1 MKNLLF
7 AFLALLLFATP
18 AHAAAKVGEPAPA
31 FTATDSNGKTVKL
44 EDFKGKVVVLEWTS
58 NECPFVKK
66 FYDGG
71 DMPKF
76 QKAAAEKGAVWLSI
90 DSSAEGKPGYLDG
103 AAANAWYITE
113 KGAAPTAFLID
124 KTGEIGKAYDAQ
136 TTPHMFVIDANGAL
150 VYDGA
155 MDDQPSPGHDTVNGA
170 KNFVLAALE
179 DLAAG
184 RAVQMPQSPPYGC
197 AIKYDH

>member
-1 MKNLLF
+1 VNLSDYL
-7 AFLALLLFATP
+7 
-18 AHAAAKVGEPAPA
+18 
-31 FTATDSNGKTVKL
+31 
-44 EDFKGKVVVLEWTS
+44 GKVVVLEWTS

-76 QKAAAEKGAVWLSI
+76 QKEAAEKGVVWLSV

-136 TTPHMFVIDANGAL
+136 TTPHMFVIDKHGKLAYAGAIDSKPS
-150 VYDGA
+150 VDQADIKGA
-155 MDDQPSPGHDTVNGA
+155 TNYVMMAIDDLT
-170 KNFVLAALE
+170 
-179 DLAAG
+179 AG
-184 RAVQMPQSPPYGC
+184 RQVSIAPTKSYGC
-197 AIKYDH
+197 SIKY